1 MARRGAGLSDA
12 MTFQRQSARQRGYTW
27 EWEKERAFFLSRPE
41 NQFCV
46 KCKARGL
53 LNTGT
58 MRMVSGVSTDG
69 TKSA

>member
-1 MARRGAGLSDA
+1 MN
-12 MTFQRQSARQRGYTW
+12 QKRQSACQRGYTW
-27 EWEKERAFFLSRPE
+27 EWEKERAVFLAAPE

-58 MRMVSGVSTDG
+58 KRMDG
-69 TKSA
+69 SVEANPRRIGLVVDHIIPHR